1 MAGGAIGDDWA
12 VAGGSDPGAD
22 PGSDG
27 VGVPVAPMVGDV
39 GDDQVVFLTE
49 QLTRALSE
57 RSSRSGGRT
66 VVVVP
71 IDQRTLDAG
80 RAALGDSLEKEM
92 ALWVARAVAGWKVR
106 EDRKAGLIDVHGKR
120 AT

>member
-1 MAGGAIGDDWA
+1 
-12 VAGGSDPGAD
+12 
-22 PGSDG
+22 
-27 VGVPVAPMVGDV
+27 MVGDV
-39 GDDQVVFLTE
+39 GDDEVVFLTE

-80 RAALGDSLEKEM
+80 RVVHGDRLEAEM
-92 ALWVARAVAGWKVR
+92 ALFVAKEVGAWKAMQ
-106 EDRKAGLIDVHGKR
+106 DRRHGLIDVHGKR
-120 AT
+120 TT

>member
-1 MAGGAIGDDWA
+1 MALEHTHLTGGLPSPPRLMRSITSARKIS
-12 VAGGSDPGAD
+12 GS
-22 PGSDG
+22 
-27 VGVPVAPMVGDV
+27 MVGDV